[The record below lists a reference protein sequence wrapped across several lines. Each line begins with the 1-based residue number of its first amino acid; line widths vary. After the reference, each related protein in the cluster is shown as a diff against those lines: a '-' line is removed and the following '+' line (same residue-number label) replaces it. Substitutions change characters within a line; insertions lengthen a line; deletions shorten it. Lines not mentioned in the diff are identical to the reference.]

1 MSFNFV
7 FIFFS
12 QEPGKFFSSHVS
24 PLEPEISN
32 ENSLSLEKSVFSDK
46 TPPFNPRKILFTS
59 KSTVASNTTAPDQSV
74 SEIDALQIKID
85 EISKERD
92 ELRQIVEE
100 HESKLS
106 ASDAEKKQ
114 LNDDIQKER
123 DSIRALETKITTK
136 ENELMALTVN
146 YDRKCVD
153 FDSLNEKLTEEL
165 ANIEVMKQQL
175 ESLNNTVKR
184 KDELLAKYTTNAF
197 TPSSEAVHQQLKEEN
212 DRLKEVLAESEREL
226 AEKMIAYEKC
236 LLDIDEH
243 KKTIYHL
250 NDVLTDS
257 KSARSVEEMRIE
269 IRNCRDANDQL
280 KEEIEELRKRL
291 RGHERSI
298 SPTPKQFSIDEI
310 TDRVEQELNYSA
322 QLDSSIRQAIES
334 DDVNSNNNRDG
345 TVASLRTMCR
355 DLEAA
360 NAELKGT
367 LDAERK
373 KFSSIREQDAGC
385 IETMTQRL
393 EAALEQESELNQLLD
408 EERAKT
414 AQLSTKILE
423 HQFERSK
430 MLSSSELMLTS
441 PLTSPRRQKS
451 IDFDVEVMKRQSDE
465 VKLLKSQIEREKER
479 SEDME
484 KALVREKNRF
494 EVELREQ
501 KSYGEGM
508 KLEIDRVL
516 AENQELQNDLDVA
529 QDRLMASARDIE
541 NLQLRIQNLQEADG
555 YRAARAEKERT
566 ELAHHT
572 TALQELQSKLIG
584 VERERDL
591 LKDRVSILQKDIER
605 GAQREARLTESLAG
619 VAGITVQNQNNGL
632 MLPQQQLLNKL
643 KEMNEHLSENV
654 RENRQLSETLQFLT
668 DERQMLQKRV
678 FTLEQT
684 CCDRDELE
692 EKANHLFGKYLRTE
706 SFRRALVHQ
715 KRYLMIVLSTYE
727 ANEAKVLSL
736 VNSQPPKRRKVTSF
750 KSVVLVAIAIERMKY
765 ILRRWHTGKRVC
777 AKAILPYNTPPRRT
791 HSASTINWNRTADTQ
806 LMPNIFYQPQSP
818 PSRDRPSVL
827 KGRRNNIENNAQM

>member
-1 MSFNFV
+1 MPN
-7 FIFFS
+7 
-12 QEPGKFFSSHVS
+12 
-24 PLEPEISN
+24 L
-32 ENSLSLEKSVFSDK
+32 
-46 TPPFNPRKILFTS
+46 
-59 KSTVASNTTAPDQSV
+59 TTT
-74 SEIDALQIKID
+74 ELDALQMKID
-85 EISKERD
+85 DISKERD
-92 ELRQIVEE
+92 ELKQAVDSLEA
-100 HESKLS
+100 KLK
-106 ASDAEKKQ
+106 AVNAEKKQ
-114 LNDDIQKER
+114 LSDDIRSKRELIQ
-123 DSIRALETKITTK
+123 ALETKIATK
-136 ENELMALTVN
+136 EKEVMALTTN
-146 YDRKCVD
+146 YERKCGD
-153 FDSLNEKLTEEL
+153 YDALNAKLTEEL

-175 ESLNNTVKR
+175 ESLSNTVQR
-184 KDELLAKYTTNAF
+184 KDELLAKYSSNAAEAN
-197 TPSSEAVHQQLKEEN
+197 SETAQRQLQEEN
-212 DRLKEVLAESEREL
+212 DRLKEILAESEREL
-226 AEKMIAYEKC
+226 SEKMIAYEKC

-269 IRNCRDANDQL
+269 IRNYRDTNEQL
-280 KEEIEELRKRL
+280 KEEIADLRSRMH
-291 RGHERSI
+291 RNERSA

-322 QLDSSIRQAIES
+322 QLDSSIRKAIES
-334 DDVNSNNNRDG
+334 DDVNSDNKCDG
-345 TVASLRTMCR
+345 TIASLRTMCR
-355 DLEAA
+355 ELENA
-360 NAELKGT
+360 NAKLRET

-373 KFSSIREQDAGC
+373 KFASIREQDARC

-393 EAALEQESELNQLLD
+393 EGALEQESELNHLLD
-408 EERAKT
+408 DERAKT

-451 IDFDVEVMKRQSDE
+451 IDFDHEVVKRLSDE
-465 VKLLKSQIEREKER
+465 IKLLKSQVEREKER

-494 EVELREQ
+494 EIELSEQ

-508 KLEIDRVL
+508 KHEIDRVL

-529 QDRLMASARDIE
+529 QDRLAASARDVE

-555 YRAARAEKERT
+555 YRAARSEKERI
-566 ELAHHT
+566 ELAQNAA
-572 TALQELQSKLIG
+572 ALHELQSKLNG

-591 LKDRVSILQKDIER
+591 LKDRLSILQKDIER
-605 GAQREARLTESLAG
+605 SAQREARLTESLAG
-619 VAGITVQNQNNGL
+619 VAGITMQNQNNGF
-632 MLPQQQLLNKL
+632 MPPQQQLLGKL

-668 DERQMLQKRV
+668 EERQMLQKRV
-678 FTLEQT
+678 LNLEQT
-684 CCDRDELE
+684 CGDRDELE

-736 VNSQPPKRRKVTSF
+736 VHNQAVVPKRRKITSF

-777 AKAILPYNTPPRRT
+777 AKAILPHNTPPRRT
-791 HSASTINWNRTADTQ
+791 HSASTINWNRNADIPF
-806 LMPNIFYQPQSP
+806 MPNVLYQPQSP

-827 KGRRNNIENNAQM
+827 KGRRSNIENNAPL

>member
-1 MSFNFV
+1 MS
-7 FIFFS
+7 
-12 QEPGKFFSSHVS
+12 
-24 PLEPEISN
+24 
-32 ENSLSLEKSVFSDK
+32 EKSVFPEL
-46 TPPFNPRKILFTS
+46 TPPPNPRKIIFNS
-59 KSTVASNTTAPDQSV
+59 KSSNESNTMMSSQCT
-74 SEIDALQIKID
+74 SELDALQLKID

-92 ELRQIVEE
+92 ELRQTVKL
-100 HESKLS
+100 HESKLN
-106 ASDAEKKQ
+106 AVDTERKQ
-114 LNDDIQKER
+114 LSDDIQSKR
-123 DSIRALETKITTK
+123 DLIQVLETKIATK
-136 ENELMALTVN
+136 EDELTALTTN
-146 YDRKCVD
+146 YDRKCD
-153 FDSLNEKLTEEL
+153 DYDALNAKMTEEL

-175 ESLNNTVKR
+175 ESLNNTVQR
-184 KDELLAKYTTNAF
+184 KDELLAKYSANA
-197 TPSSEAVHQQLKEEN
+197 SDSNSETVQRQFQEEN
-212 DRLKEVLAESEREL
+212 DRLKEILGESEREL
-226 AEKMIAYEKC
+226 SEKMIAYEKC

-257 KSARSVEEMRIE
+257 KTARSVEEMRIE
-269 IRNCRDANDQL
+269 IRNYRDTNDQL
-280 KEEIEELRKRL
+280 KEEIEELRSRVC
-291 RGHERSI
+291 RNERST
-298 SPTPKQFSIDEI
+298 SPTQKQFSIDEI

-322 QLDSSIRQAIES
+322 QLDSSIRKAIES
-334 DDVNSNNNRDG
+334 DDVNSNHNRDG
-345 TVASLRTMCR
+345 AVALLRTMCR
-355 DLEAA
+355 DLEMA
-360 NAELKGT
+360 NAKLKET
-367 LDAERK
+367 LDTERK
-373 KFSSIREQDAGC
+373 KFASIREQDAGC

-393 EAALEQESELNQLLD
+393 EAALEQESELSHLLD
-408 EERAKT
+408 DERAKT

-430 MLSSSELMLTS
+430 MLSSSELMLAS

-451 IDFDVEVMKRQSDE
+451 IDFDHEVVKRLSDE
-465 VKLLKSQIEREKER
+465 IKLLKSQVEREKER
-479 SEDME
+479 SEDVE
-484 KALVREKNRF
+484 KSLVREKNRF
-494 EVELREQ
+494 EIELSEQ
-501 KSYGEGM
+501 KSYGESM
-508 KLEIDRVL
+508 KHEIDRVI
-516 AENQELQNDLDVA
+516 AENQELQNELDA
-529 QDRLMASARDIE
+529 TQDRLMASARDIE

-555 YRAARAEKERT
+555 YRVARSEKERN

-572 TALQELQSKLIG
+572 AALQELQSKLND

-605 GAQREARLTESLAG
+605 GAQRETRLTESLAG
-619 VAGITVQNQNNGL
+619 VAGITVQNQNSGL

-678 FTLEQT
+678 FNLEQT

-736 VNSQPPKRRKVTSF
+736 VNSNQPAVPKRRKITSF
-750 KSVVLVAIAIERMKY
+750 KSLVLVAIAIERMKY

-777 AKAILPYNTPPRRT
+777 AKSILPHNTPPRRT
-791 HSASTINWNRTADTQ
+791 HSASTINWSRNAADTP
-806 LMPNIFYQPQSP
+806 LMPNILYQPQSP

-827 KGRRNNIENNAQM
+827 KGRRSNIENNAPL